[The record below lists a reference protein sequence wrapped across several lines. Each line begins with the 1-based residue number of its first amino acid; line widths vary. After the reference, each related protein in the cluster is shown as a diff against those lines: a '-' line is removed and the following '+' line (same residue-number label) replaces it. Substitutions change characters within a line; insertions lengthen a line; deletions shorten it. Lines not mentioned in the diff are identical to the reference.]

1 MRLLTATRQAQGEL
15 PGDFCFTVEGELVL
29 ANDFVCAR
37 DRDDPDGGC
46 GCGRA
51 FVGLGS
57 RKPTTTALVRDLD
70 ISPADLRAAVEEFEV
85 SRGLGP
91 DVIGPEDFAELV
103 EAKLEELDDIARSVQ
118 VGAVVGL
125 RLEHLVWRRYPARA
139 ETD

>member
-29 ANDFVCAR
+29 PNDFICAR

-57 RKPTTTALVRDLD
+57 RKATTTALVRDLD
-70 ISPADLRAAVEEFEV
+70 IAPAELRAAVEGFQV
-85 SRGLGP
+85 ARGLGP
-91 DVIGPEDFAELV
+91 QVIGATEFAEVV
-103 EAKLEELDDIARSVQ
+103 EAELGLLDRIARSVP

-125 RLEHLVWRRYPARA
+125 RLEHLVWRRYPAVA
-139 ETD
+139 GND

>member
-57 RKPTTTALVRDLD
+57 RRATTTALVRDLD
-70 ISPADLRAAVEEFEV
+70 ITPAELRAAVEEFEV
-85 SRGLGP
+85 VRGLGP
-91 DVIGPEDFAELV
+91 DVIGSAEFDEGVEARLAEL
-103 EAKLEELDDIARSVQ
+103 DRIARAVPE
-118 VGAVVGL
+118 GAVVGL
-125 RLEHLVWRRYPARA
+125 RLEQLVWRRYPAVA
-139 ETD
+139 GND